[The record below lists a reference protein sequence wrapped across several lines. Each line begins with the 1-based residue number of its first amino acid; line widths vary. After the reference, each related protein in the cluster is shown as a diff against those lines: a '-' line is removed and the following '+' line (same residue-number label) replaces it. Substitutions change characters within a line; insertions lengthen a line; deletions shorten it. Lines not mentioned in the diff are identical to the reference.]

1 MSTRVCTV
9 CGEVLSGAEGDRT
22 TCLLCLHRT
31 VPQERASLVRRL
43 PGLIDSA

>member
-9 CGEVLSGAEGDRT
+9 CGEVLSNKDGERS

-31 VPQERASLVRRL
+31 IPQERVTPTRRL